1 MSRQGTIRR
10 YTLIIEKI
18 NSGQY
23 PSFREILDYLEQFG
37 FELSKRTVERDFG
50 AIRDEFGIEITYDR
64 YKDGYFIDKENSI
77 NMESFIRFLEIVNTA
92 NLLTDS
98 LSDSRQSLDY
108 IAFDQQGS
116 LKGIEHLSSVLK
128 AIKEHRKMN
137 LVHHTFH
144 GKKAHKFKVE
154 PYLLKEYQ
162 NRWYIVAFVLGMNE
176 PRTFAIDRLEKV
188 EILDETF
195 KPTKRDELLAN
206 FNHVI
211 GLVYSYGEIEDVEL
225 VFTQQQGNYVKS
237 LPWHSS
243 QTILVDNELE
253 LRIKLRVIPNFELT
267 QKILMCGDSVE
278 VIHPLW
284 LRTEIKKS
292 IRKSLEKYG

>member
-64 YKDGYFIDKENSI
+64 YKDGYFIDKENRI

-284 LRTEIKKS
+284 LRTEIKKL
-292 IRKSLEKYG
+292 ILKSLEKYG

>member
-23 PSFREILDYLEQFG
+23 PSFSEILDYLEDFG
-37 FELSKRTVERDFG
+37 FPISKRTAERDFD
-50 AIRDEFGIEITYDR
+50 AIRNEFGIEITYNR
-64 YKDGYFIDKENSI
+64 FKEGYFIDKENSI

-128 AIKEHRKMN
+128 AIKEHRKMS

-144 GKKAHKFKVE
+144 GKRAHKFKVE

-195 KPTKRDELLAN
+195 IPTKRDELLAN

-211 GLVYSYGEIEDVEL
+211 GLVYSSGKVEDVEL
-225 VFTQQQGNYVKS
+225 AFTQQQGNYVKS
-237 LPWHSS
+237 LPWHTS
-243 QTILVDNELE
+243 QTILVDNEQE

-292 IRKSLEKYG
+292 LVDALKKYG